1 MDESTTV
8 AQLKKMNWD
17 FQEARGWLSFHKP
30 KHLAMSI
37 AIEAAEL
44 MEHFQ
49 WLDGS
54 DSETYLLDPDN
65 RHQVSDELADV
76 LIYCLVF
83 ANVTDIDISEAIHAK
98 MARNEGRFPLPQQ

>member
-1 MDESTTV
+1 MDKTTTV

-54 DSETYLLDPDN
+54 DSEAYLADEDN
-65 RHQVSDELADV
+65 RQEVSDELADI
-76 LIYCLVF
+76 LIYCLHF
-83 ANVTDIDISEAIHAK
+83 ANVTGIDVSEAIYSK
-98 MARNEGRFPLPQQ
+98 MARNEGRFPLPQ